1 MSLDIFYT
9 FLEIASVNASV
20 SIHASFQTP
29 SFDLPLEVI
38 KGPTAF
44 YASSSSSSPP
54 YSAAAVNIKSEP
66 ETATPAA
73 MQTEPTA
80 TASPAETKPKPSTQ
94 NPPSD
99 APPSK
104 TPVLRTDKEQHA
116 AQGTS
121 SAPSTSQKV
130 VFHAFAT
137 PHVNQEYVG
146 HVS

>member
-1 MSLDIFYT
+1 MGLDIFYT
-9 FLEIASVNASV
+9 YLEIASV

-54 YSAAAVNIKSEP
+54 YSAAAVSIKSEP

-104 TPVLRTDKEQHA
+104 TTPVLRTDKVQHA
-116 AQGTS
+116 TQGTS

-130 VFHAFAT
+130 FHAFAT
-137 PHVNQEYVG
+137 P
-146 HVS
+146 